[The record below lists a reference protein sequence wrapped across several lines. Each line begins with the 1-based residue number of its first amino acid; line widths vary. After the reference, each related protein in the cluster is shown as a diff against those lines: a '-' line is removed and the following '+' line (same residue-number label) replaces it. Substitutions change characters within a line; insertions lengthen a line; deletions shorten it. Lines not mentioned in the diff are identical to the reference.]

1 YGFANQTQSLF
12 DVYDN
17 PTNNLNVF
25 RITSDGSVGIATS
38 SPFRKLSV
46 EGSAWISGDLTANS
60 FTATSSMSA
69 PYFTATDSSATST
82 FAGGLAVGTNKF
94 VVDYSTGN
102 VGVGTVS
109 PDQKLDVNGWGRFE
123 GAGSTNRSD
132 SGAIE
137 FYNNNASS
145 LNVQA
150 QIKGLRGI
158 GSYNSGQLGFFT
170 RLAGTLYERMTLD
183 ENGNVGIGTM
193 VPGYKLDIAGSVAA
207 PTTLLVQAGGITE
220 NTGNAFRVYRNRA
233 SSSTNAPLVD
243 FINDA
248 ATDDQPL
255 FRLQQDAPADILQVF
270 DGATQVFTILDGGNV
285 GIGTTS
291 PLAKLSVKGAGTTTG
306 INFQTTNSADTPL
319 VTVLDSGNV
328 GIGTVSPGAKLE
340 VFGDMII
347 GDVTNGSVFRY
358 NPTTNTIVNGAH
370 ENSIGVG
377 SSNSIIAAGGATA
390 SSNINSIGTD
400 SYVTTISG
408 GYDNTIGNDSP
419 AATISGGAHHRID
432 TGGTHGTIG
441 GGSTNTIQAGGDYG
455 FIGAGLSNIV
465 GGTYAFIGAGSNNV
479 ATGFRSAVMGGY
491 SNDATGQYATIPGGW
506 GNAASGDYS
515 FAFGYRANAAAT
527 GVVVFKDSV
536 NAQYTVNTTN
546 MFGANFTG
554 GYQLLGGN
562 VGIGTTSPFAKLSV
576 KGAGTTTGVNFQT
589 TNSADTP
596 LVTVLDSGNVGIGT
610 TNPGAMLEL
619 SSISINGSVLRLSN
633 NNNTIAQGEELGS
646 IEFFSGDNSGSYP
659 DTVKAKILS
668 LTEDSV
674 SRDGNLVFKTSLLSD
689 ASPVERMRINSNGNV
704 GIGSTSP
711 FAKLSVK
718 GAGTTT
724 GINFQTTNSA
734 NTPLVTVL
742 DSGNVGIGT
751 TAPSEKLEVAGNI
764 LLWNS
769 VNDNTLRFK
778 DNNVAHGLTDLVST
792 YIHTELRNEDVSAGG
807 TRLLGVTDQDL
818 ASGINLYGVLGVTDP
833 TDTVPAIKIN
843 GAKKNTTNVQ
853 SLGNLETVFQVQNNT
868 SPLLTLLGNGNLGIG
883 TTSPFAKLSVVG
895 DVVADYFN
903 ATSTT
908 ATSTFAGGLTVGTN
922 KLVVDRS
929 TGNVGIGTASPSQ
942 MLSVG
947 ASSQFT
953 VTSAGVVTGQ
963 NFAVTSGA
971 YVIDVS
977 NGLRLYSNGGLGIK
991 FTTWDGSYVDRMVV
1005 STTGNI
1011 GIGTTSPFA
1020 KLSVTGTGTGTGSAF
1035 QVADSAN
1042 SPKFTVLDNGNVGVG
1057 TVSPTQKLDVNGN
1070 IHLGSSVDDLT
1081 TRNIY
1086 LASNRYLSLT
1096 STGLDVSNWYGSDG
1110 SAHKVGFNGKEV
1122 LVVGSNGIVAIGNNI
1137 NGGPGDYMPLVLQGN
1152 ESGDVLIKSDQY
1164 QWGVDTRPIR
1174 IITDDPYANTGQ
1186 TLNAGNIVLQTGIGT
1201 NGGATG
1207 IIKFEIGASGSE
1219 KMRIDTS
1226 GNIGIGTTTPW
1237 RTLSVNGTA
1246 AFTGLTNDGTGYYAC
1261 ISTNGELATSTTACG
1276 ASSERFKT
1284 NINDLTYGLDTVLQ
1298 LRPVS
1303 FNWKSDFINSSST
1316 QIGFIAEEVD
1326 LLIPEVIGHDDKGN
1340 IMNLDYPKLTAVLVG
1355 AMKELNTKISAIAS
1369 STPIVSTGIVDSVLS
1384 HLESLGAKFV
1394 DGIAYFKDVV
1404 VKTLTAEKVITN
1416 GIEMVD
1422 EVTGEIYCVRIQ
1434 NGAMVNIAGTC
1445 DTANSQQPTAEP
1457 SNTTPPTITITGNN
1471 PAVVEINSNYI
1482 DLGATAVDY
1491 QGNSL
1496 IVDTIDADTVD
1507 TTTAGE
1513 YTVTYTTFDGTLTS
1527 TSTRTVLVEDSTAVT
1542 TEPATT
1548 TEPTATTTNPVVEP
1562 TATTTD
1568 PVVEPTATTTEQI

>member
-1 YGFANQTQSLF
+1 
-12 DVYDN
+12 
-17 PTNNLNVF
+17 
-25 RITSDGSVGIATS
+25 
-38 SPFRKLSV
+38 
-46 EGSAWISGDLTANS
+46 
-60 FTATSSMSA
+60 M
-69 PYFTATDSSATST
+69 
-82 FAGGLAVGTNKF
+82 
-94 VVDYSTGN
+94 
-102 VGVGTVS
+102 
-109 PDQKLDVNGWGRFE
+109 
-123 GAGSTNRSD
+123 
-132 SGAIE
+132 
-137 FYNNNASS
+137 
-145 LNVQA
+145 
-150 QIKGLRGI
+150 
-158 GSYNSGQLGFFT
+158 
-170 RLAGTLYERMTLD
+170 
-183 ENGNVGIGTM
+183 
-193 VPGYKLDIAGSVAA
+193 
-207 PTTLLVQAGGITE
+207 
-220 NTGNAFRVYRNRA
+220 
-233 SSSTNAPLVD
+233 
-243 FINDA
+243 
-248 ATDDQPL
+248 
-255 FRLQQDAPADILQVF
+255 
-270 DGATQVFTILDGGNV
+270 
-285 GIGTTS
+285 
-291 PLAKLSVKGAGTTTG
+291 
-306 INFQTTNSADTPL
+306 
-319 VTVLDSGNV
+319 
-328 GIGTVSPGAKLE
+328 
-340 VFGDMII
+340 
-347 GDVTNGSVFRY
+347 
-358 NPTTNTIVNGAH
+358 
-370 ENSIGVG
+370 
-377 SSNSIIAAGGATA
+377 
-390 SSNINSIGTD
+390 
-400 SYVTTISG
+400 
-408 GYDNTIGNDSP
+408 
-419 AATISGGAHHRID
+419 
-432 TGGTHGTIG
+432 
-441 GGSTNTIQAGGDYG
+441 
-455 FIGAGLSNIV
+455 
-465 GGTYAFIGAGSNNV
+465 
-479 ATGFRSAVMGGY
+479 
-491 SNDATGQYATIPGGW
+491 
-506 GNAASGDYS
+506 
-515 FAFGYRANAAAT
+515 
-527 GVVVFKDSV
+527 
-536 NAQYTVNTTN
+536 
-546 MFGANFTG
+546 
-554 GYQLLGGN
+554 
-562 VGIGTTSPFAKLSV
+562 
-576 KGAGTTTGVNFQT
+576 
-589 TNSADTP
+589 
-596 LVTVLDSGNVGIGT
+596 
-610 TNPGAMLEL
+610 
-619 SSISINGSVLRLSN
+619 SVLGRRILEQCWSY
-633 NNNTIAQGEELGS
+633 LL
-646 IEFFSGDNSGSYP
+646 NSGSYP

-1201 NGGATG
+1201 NGG
-1207 IIKFEIGASGSE
+1207 
-1219 KMRIDTS
+1219 
-1226 GNIGIGTTTPW
+1226 GTTTPW

-1457 SNTTPPTITITGNN
+1457 SNTTP
-1471 PAVVEINSNYI
+1471 
-1482 DLGATAVDY
+1482 TAVDY